1 MKPTLL
7 ILALISAAAITG
19 CSTAYRTGQTPDD
32 VYYSAAKPQPE
43 QKDQDRDEVREDK
56 DQRLDEEYYDDRFL
70 RMKVRNYRQ
79 WSNLDD
85 WYYYDKYSSVY
96 SYYYGSFNNPYNSW
110 NYYYNPYCCCHSN
123 NYYYSYY
130 SHLRS
135 PVAAPVIKR
144 NFNLAGYTNTSY
156 NNNGGSYKAP
166 SIKTTRTY
174 NTSNNRN
181 NSDGGIL
188 RNIFNK
194 DNSSGGRTYSPSN
207 NSGSGGGSGNSGS
220 GGSGGGTAP
229 VTRPVRK

>member
-1 MKPTLL
+1 MKPSLL
-7 ILALISAAAITG
+7 ILALIAAAAITG

-32 VYYSAAKPQPE
+32 VYYSAAKPQTE
-43 QKDQDRDEVREDK
+43 KKDQDRDEVREDK
-56 DQRLDEEYYDDRFL
+56 DQPYDEEYYDDRFL

-79 WSNLDD
+79 WSNLND

-130 SHLRS
+130 SHIKS
-135 PVAAPVIKR
+135 PAAAPVIKR
-144 NFNLAGYTNTSY
+144 IFNLAGYTNTSY
-156 NNNGGSYKAP
+156 NNNSGSYKAP
-166 SIKTTRTY
+166 TIKSTRTY
-174 NTSNNRN
+174 NNSNNN
-181 NSDGGIL
+181 AGGGGIL
-188 RNIFNK
+188 KDIFNK
-194 DNSSGGRTYSPSN
+194 DNSSGGRTYSPSTNGN
-207 NSGSGGGSGNSGS
+207 NGGGGNAGS